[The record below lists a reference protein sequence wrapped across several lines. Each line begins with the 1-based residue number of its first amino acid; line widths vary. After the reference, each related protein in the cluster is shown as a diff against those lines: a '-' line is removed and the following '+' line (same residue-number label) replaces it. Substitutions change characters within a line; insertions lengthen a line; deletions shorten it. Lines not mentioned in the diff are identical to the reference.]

1 MRCEARQLPGR
12 GPSARGLVLAALDGI
27 IPSCGS
33 ITVGNAIDLRRM
45 FRPVRRV
52 TPAMPVKEDAMKHPE
67 YVTVEEVRRVCREL
81 NIRDWSA
88 LTDDNVQMDEAA
100 TILAAM
106 NVQGMDIDTKTF
118 REGLV
123 VELEHGTRFADANVT
138 NNHPILTGMIVLA
151 HLKES
156 MDYYARLDVAEIEGD
171 MLKAAVAGDAA
182 KLAAKYAKLVAARR
196 TLSQDEAGA
205 LT

>member
-1 MRCEARQLPGR
+1 M
-12 GPSARGLVLAALDGI
+12 ARGLVLAASDRI
-27 IPSCGS
+27 ITSCGS
-33 ITVGNAIDLRRM
+33 RVVGNAIGRGRM

-52 TPAMPVKEDAMKHPE
+52 TPAMPVKEDTMKHPE
-67 YVTVEEVRRVCREL
+67 YVTVEEVQRVCREL

-88 LTDDNVQMDEAA
+88 LTDDNVRMDESAA
-100 TILAAM
+100 ILAAM
-106 NVQGMDIDTKTF
+106 NVQGMDIDTKAF

-156 MDYYARLDVAEIEGD
+156 MDYYLRLDVAEIEGD

-182 KLAAKYAKLVAARR
+182 KLAAKHAKLVAARQ
-196 TLSQDEAGA
+196 TLSQDESGA